1 MGVSNYDK
9 EAGTKKYEVK
19 YTLDT
24 TEGVEK
30 LLEDTHKIRSR
41 ALDRGD
47 MAAIDLLVDLESA
60 IELAPLTDKQ
70 RRVVELYYKN
80 DLSQKATAALM
91 DCDTSTVSRHRK
103 AALKHITNV
112 YKQWEYN

>member
-9 EAGTKKYEVK
+9 EAGTKKYEIK

-30 LLEDTHKIRSR
+30 ILEDTHKIRSR
-41 ALDRGD
+41 AFERGD
-47 MAAIDLLVDLESA
+47 MAAIDLLVDLEAA

-70 RRVVELYYKN
+70 RTAITLYYEK
-80 DLSQKATAALM
+80 DYSQETTAKHM
-91 DCDTSTVSRHRK
+91 GCDTSTVSRHRK
-103 AALKHITNV
+103 AAIKHITDV

>member
-9 EAGTKKYEVK
+9 EAGTKKYEMK

-24 TEGVEK
+24 AEGVEK

-41 ALDRGD
+41 ALERGD

-60 IELAPLTDKQ
+60 IEIAPLTDKQ
-70 RRVVELYYKN
+70 RRAITLYYEN
-80 DLSQKATAALM
+80 DLSQEETAKRM
-91 DCDTSTVSRHRK
+91 GCDTSTVSRHRK
-103 AALKHITNV
+103 AALKHITKV
-112 YKQWEYN
+112 YKDWNYN